1 MANAVGV
8 ALGTV
13 GGTSDQIMKIQE
25 GLRSQGVEEGV
36 ELDHQT
42 REVALERGRENARRK
57 ARDKGVSQSHV

>member
-13 GGTSDQIMKIQE
+13 GGTSDQIMNLLEIQE

-42 REVALERGRENARRK
+42 WEVALE
-57 ARDKGVSQSHV
+57 